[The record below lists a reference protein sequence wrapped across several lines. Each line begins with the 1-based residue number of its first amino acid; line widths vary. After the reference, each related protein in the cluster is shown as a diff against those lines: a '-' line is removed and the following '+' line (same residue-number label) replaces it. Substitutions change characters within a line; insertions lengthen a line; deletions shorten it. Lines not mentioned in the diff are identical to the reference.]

1 MALINATILVQA
13 IHFFIAYL
21 MVKYLL
27 FKPALAEIQK
37 EDAVQE
43 SLIATLQ
50 DHQVLLAQKEQD
62 LVNEKKRAQGEF
74 ARTIPSLDSSLL
86 LKKMP
91 NIIIPQFQKS
101 ELENLADAMSKK
113 LITQVDHVQ

>member
-1 MALINATILVQA
+1 MALINATLIVQA

-21 MVKYLL
+21 IVKHLL

-50 DHQVLLAQKEQD
+50 DHQFLLAQKEQE
-62 LVNEKKRAQGEF
+62 LINEKKRAQEEF
-74 ARTIPSLDSSLL
+74 ARAIPSLDSSLL

-91 NIIIPQFQKS
+91 NVVIPQFQKS
-101 ELENLADAMSKK
+101 ELEGLADTMSLE
-113 LITQVDHVQ
+113 LITQVDHVR